1 MKESVPTQI
10 QENLF
15 KRGDSLIGVILLDTS
30 FPRLLGD
37 VGNPNTFPFPVIYER
52 VEGAIPFRVVKERD
66 RSLLSPLIEGAR
78 VLQRRGAKAITTSC
92 GFLAIWQ
99 KEIASAVDIPVFTS
113 SLLQVPWA
121 YQITGRRGRIG
132 ILTVDGASLTE
143 AHFEGVGAKGI
154 PMIVRGMKPG
164 SEFYRVYIENSPN
177 IDVSKAGREMVAEAA
192 ALVNEHPDISGL
204 VLECAN
210 MPVFRKAVRDT
221 VKVPV
226 FDIVTLT
233 YFIWSSIVTGDFD

>member
-1 MKESVPTQI
+1 M
-10 QENLF
+10 
-15 KRGDSLIGVILLDTS
+15 IGILLLDTI

-37 VGNPNTFPFPVIYER
+37 VGNPKTFPFPVIYEK
-52 VEGAIPFRVVKERD
+52 VQGAIPMRVVKERD
-66 RSLLSPLIEGAR
+66 GCLLPSFIEGAKA
-78 VLQRRGAKAITTSC
+78 LERRGVKAITTSC

-132 ILTVDGASLTE
+132 VLTADVSSLTE
-143 AHFEGVGAKGI
+143 VHFQGVGAAGI
-154 PMIVRGMKPG
+154 PMVVRGLNPEG
-164 SEFYRVYIENSPN
+164 EFYRVYIGNSPD
-177 IDVSKAGREMVAEAA
+177 IDVSKAGREMVAEAS
-192 ALVNEHPDISGL
+192 ALMNEHPDISGL

-210 MPVFRKAVRDT
+210 MPVFGKAVRET

-233 YFIWSSIVTGDFD
+233 CFIWSSIFRGSSD

>member
-1 MKESVPTQI
+1 M
-10 QENLF
+10 
-15 KRGDSLIGVILLDTS
+15 IGILLLDTS
-30 FPRLLGD
+30 FPRLIGD
-37 VGNPNTFPFPVIYER
+37 VGNPKTFPFPVIYER
-52 VEGAIPFRVVKERD
+52 VEGAIPLRVVKERD
-66 RSLLSPLIEGAR
+66 GHLLPSFIEGAK

-99 KEIASAVDIPVFTS
+99 KEITSALEIPIFTS

-132 ILTVDGASLTE
+132 ILTADASSLTE
-143 AHFEGVGAKGI
+143 AHFKGAGATGI
-154 PMIVRGMKPG
+154 PMAVRGMRLEG
-164 SEFYRVYIENSPN
+164 EFYRVYIGNSPN
-177 IDVSKAGREMVAEAA
+177 IDVSKAGHEMVAEVS

-210 MPVFRKAVRDT
+210 MPVFGKAVRDT

-233 YFIWSSIVTGDFD
+233 CFIWSSIFRGSSD

>member
-1 MKESVPTQI
+1 
-10 QENLF
+10 
-15 KRGDSLIGVILLDTS
+15 LIGILLLDTS

-37 VGNPNTFPFPVIYER
+37 VGNPKTFPFPVIYEK
-52 VEGAIPFRVVKERD
+52 VKGAIPLRVVKERD
-66 RSLLSPLIEGAR
+66 GFLLPSFIEKAK

-121 YQITGRRGRIG
+121 YQIIGRRGRIG
-132 ILTVDGASLTE
+132 ILTADASSLTE
-143 AHFEGVGAKGI
+143 AHFEGVGASGI
-154 PMIVRGMKPG
+154 PMVVRGMKPE
-164 SEFYRVYIENSPN
+164 SEFYRVYIENNPN
-177 IDVSKAGREMVAEAA
+177 MDVSKVSREMVVEVS

-210 MPVFRKAVRDT
+210 MPVFRKAVADT

-226 FDIVTLT
+226 FDIITLT
-233 YFIWSSIVTGDFD
+233 NYIWSSIFKRGSSD

>member
-1 MKESVPTQI
+1 
-10 QENLF
+10 
-15 KRGDSLIGVILLDTS
+15 LIGILLLDTI

-37 VGNPNTFPFPVIYER
+37 VGNPKTFPFPVIYEK
-52 VEGAIPFRVVKERD
+52 VQGAIPMRVVKERD
-66 RSLLSPLIEGAR
+66 GCLLPSFIEGAKA
-78 VLQRRGAKAITTSC
+78 LERRGVKAITTSC

-132 ILTVDGASLTE
+132 VLTADVSSLTE
-143 AHFEGVGAKGI
+143 VHFQGVGAAGI
-154 PMIVRGMKPG
+154 PMVVRGLNPKG
-164 SEFYRVYIENSPN
+164 EFYRVYIGNNPN
-177 IDVSKAGREMVAEAA
+177 IDVSKAGREMVAEAS
-192 ALVNEHPDISGL
+192 ALMNEHPDISGL

-210 MPVFRKAVRDT
+210 MPVFGKAVRDT
-221 VKVPV
+221 VNVPV

-233 YFIWSSIVTGDFD
+233 CFIWSSIFRGSSD

>member
-1 MKESVPTQI
+1 
-10 QENLF
+10 
-15 KRGDSLIGVILLDTS
+15 LIGILLLDTI

-37 VGNPNTFPFPVIYER
+37 VGNPKTFPFPVIYEK
-52 VEGAIPFRVVKERD
+52 VQGAIPMRVVKERD
-66 RSLLSPLIEGAR
+66 GCLLPSFIEGAKA
-78 VLQRRGAKAITTSC
+78 LERRGVKAITTSC

-132 ILTVDGASLTE
+132 VLTADVSSLTE
-143 AHFEGVGAKGI
+143 VHFQGVGAAGI
-154 PMIVRGMKPG
+154 PVVVRGLNPKG
-164 SEFYRVYIENSPN
+164 EFYRVYIGNSPN
-177 IDVSKAGREMVAEAA
+177 IDVSKAGREMVAEAS
-192 ALVNEHPDISGL
+192 ALMNEHPDISGL

-210 MPVFRKAVRDT
+210 MPVFGKAVRET

-233 YFIWSSIVTGDFD
+233 CFIWSSVFRGSSD

>member
-1 MKESVPTQI
+1 M
-10 QENLF
+10 
-15 KRGDSLIGVILLDTS
+15 IGILLLDTT

-37 VGNPNTFPFPVIYER
+37 VGHPKTFHFPVIYEK
-52 VEGAIPFRVVKERD
+52 VEGAIPLRVVKDRD
-66 RSLLSPLIEGAR
+66 EYLLHSFIEGAKA
-78 VLQRRGAKAITTSC
+78 LQRRGVKAITTSC

-113 SLLQVPWA
+113 SLLQVPWV

-132 ILTVDGASLTE
+132 ILTADVSSLTE
-143 AHFEGVGAKGI
+143 VHFEGVGAPGI
-154 PMIVRGMKPG
+154 PMVVRGLNPEG
-164 SEFYRVYIENSPN
+164 EFYRVYIGNSPN
-177 IDVSKAGREMVAEAA
+177 IDVSKAGREMVAEVS
-192 ALVNEHPDISGL
+192 ALMNEHPDISGL

-210 MPVFRKAVRDT
+210 MPVFGKAVRDV

-233 YFIWSSIVTGDFD
+233 NYIWSSILRESSD

>member
-1 MKESVPTQI
+1 M
-10 QENLF
+10 
-15 KRGDSLIGVILLDTS
+15 IGILLLDTI

-37 VGNPNTFPFPVIYER
+37 VGNPKTFPFPVIYEK
-52 VEGAIPFRVVKERD
+52 VQGAIPMRVVKERD
-66 RSLLSPLIEGAR
+66 GCLLPSFIEGAKA
-78 VLQRRGAKAITTSC
+78 LERRGVKAITTSC

-132 ILTVDGASLTE
+132 ILTADVSSLTE
-143 AHFEGVGAKGI
+143 VHFEGVGAAGI
-154 PMIVRGMKPG
+154 PMVVRGLNPEG
-164 SEFYRVYIENSPN
+164 EFYRVYIGNSPN
-177 IDVSKAGREMVAEAA
+177 IDVSKAGREMVAEAS
-192 ALVNEHPDISGL
+192 ALMNEHPDISGL

-210 MPVFRKAVRDT
+210 MTVFGKAVRET

-233 YFIWSSIVTGDFD
+233 CFIWSSVFRGSSD

>member
-1 MKESVPTQI
+1 M
-10 QENLF
+10 
-15 KRGDSLIGVILLDTS
+15 IGILLLDTI

-37 VGNPNTFPFPVIYER
+37 VGNPKTFPFPVIYEK
-52 VEGAIPFRVVKERD
+52 VQGAIPMRVVKERD
-66 RSLLSPLIEGAR
+66 GCLLPSFIEGAKA
-78 VLQRRGAKAITTSC
+78 LERRGVKAITTSC

-121 YQITGRRGRIG
+121 YQIAGRRGRIG
-132 ILTVDGASLTE
+132 VLTADVSSLTE
-143 AHFEGVGAKGI
+143 VHFQGVGAAGI
-154 PMIVRGMKPG
+154 PMVVRGLNPEG
-164 SEFYRVYIENSPN
+164 EFYRVYIGNSPN
-177 IDVSKAGREMVAEAA
+177 IDVSKAGREMVAEAS
-192 ALVNEHPDISGL
+192 ALMNEHPDISGL

-210 MPVFRKAVRDT
+210 MPVFGKAVRDT

-233 YFIWSSIVTGDFD
+233 CFIWSSIFRGSPD

>member
-1 MKESVPTQI
+1 M
-10 QENLF
+10 
-15 KRGDSLIGVILLDTS
+15 IGILLLDTT

-37 VGNPNTFPFPVIYER
+37 VGNPKTFPFSVIYEK
-52 VEGAIPFRVVKERD
+52 VHGAIPMRVVKERD
-66 RSLLSPLIEGAR
+66 GCLLPSFIEGAKA
-78 VLQRRGAKAITTSC
+78 LERRGVKAITTSC

-121 YQITGRRGRIG
+121 YQITGSRGRIG
-132 ILTVDGASLTE
+132 VLTADVSSLTE
-143 AHFEGVGAKGI
+143 VHFEGVGATGI
-154 PMIVRGMKPG
+154 PMVVRGRNPEG
-164 SEFYRVYIENSPN
+164 EFYKVYIGNSPN
-177 IDVSKAGREMVAEAA
+177 IDAPKAGREMVAEAS
-192 ALVNEHPDISGL
+192 ALMNEHPDISGL

-210 MPVFRKAVRDT
+210 MTVFGKAVRDT

-233 YFIWSSIVTGDFD
+233 CFIWSSIFRESSD

>member
-1 MKESVPTQI
+1 
-10 QENLF
+10 
-15 KRGDSLIGVILLDTS
+15 
-30 FPRLLGD
+30 
-37 VGNPNTFPFPVIYER
+37 VGNPKTFPFPVIYEK
-52 VEGAIPFRVVKERD
+52 VQGAIPMRVVKERD
-66 RSLLSPLIEGAR
+66 GCLLPSFIEGAKA
-78 VLQRRGAKAITTSC
+78 LERRGVKAITTSC

-132 ILTVDGASLTE
+132 ILTADVSSLTE
-143 AHFEGVGAKGI
+143 VHFEGVGAAGI
-154 PMIVRGMKPG
+154 PMVVRGLNPEG
-164 SEFYRVYIENSPN
+164 EFYRVYIGNSPN
-177 IDVSKAGREMVAEAA
+177 IDVSKAGREMVAEAS
-192 ALVNEHPDISGL
+192 ALMNEHPDISGL

-210 MPVFRKAVRDT
+210 MTVFGKAVRET

-233 YFIWSSIVTGDFD
+233 CFIWSSIFRGSSD

>member
-1 MKESVPTQI
+1 M
-10 QENLF
+10 
-15 KRGDSLIGVILLDTS
+15 IGILLLDTI

-37 VGNPNTFPFPVIYER
+37 VGNPKTFPFPVIYEK
-52 VEGAIPFRVVKERD
+52 VQGAIPMRVVKERD
-66 RSLLSPLIEGAR
+66 GCLLPSFIKGAKA
-78 VLQRRGAKAITTSC
+78 LERRGVKAITTSC

-132 ILTVDGASLTE
+132 ILTADVSSLTE
-143 AHFEGVGAKGI
+143 AHFEGVGAAGI
-154 PMIVRGMKPG
+154 PMVVRGLNPEG
-164 SEFYRVYIENSPN
+164 EFYRVYIGNSPN
-177 IDVSKAGREMVAEAA
+177 IDVSKAGREMVAEAS
-192 ALVNEHPDISGL
+192 ALMNEHPDISGL

-210 MPVFRKAVRDT
+210 MPVFGKAVRET

-233 YFIWSSIVTGDFD
+233 CFIWSSVFRGSPD

>member
-1 MKESVPTQI
+1 M
-10 QENLF
+10 
-15 KRGDSLIGVILLDTS
+15 IGILLLDTI

-37 VGNPNTFPFPVIYER
+37 VGNPKTFPFPVIYEK
-52 VEGAIPFRVVKERD
+52 VQGAIPMRVVKERD
-66 RSLLSPLIEGAR
+66 GCLLPSFIEGAKA
-78 VLQRRGAKAITTSC
+78 LERRGVKAITTSC

-132 ILTVDGASLTE
+132 VLTADVSSLTE
-143 AHFEGVGAKGI
+143 VHFQGVGAAGI
-154 PMIVRGMKPG
+154 PMVVRGLNPEG
-164 SEFYRVYIENSPN
+164 EFYRVYIGNSPN
-177 IDVSKAGREMVAEAA
+177 IDVSKAGREMVAEAS
-192 ALVNEHPDISGL
+192 ALMNEHPDISGL

-210 MPVFRKAVRDT
+210 MPVFGKAVRDT
-221 VKVPV
+221 INVPV

-233 YFIWSSIVTGDFD
+233 CFIWSSIFRGSPD

>member
-1 MKESVPTQI
+1 M
-10 QENLF
+10 
-15 KRGDSLIGVILLDTS
+15 IGILLLDTI

-37 VGNPNTFPFPVIYER
+37 VGNPKTFPFPVIYEK
-52 VEGAIPFRVVKERD
+52 VQGAIPMRVVKERD
-66 RSLLSPLIEGAR
+66 GCLLPSFIEGAKA
-78 VLQRRGAKAITTSC
+78 LERRGVKAITTSC

-121 YQITGRRGRIG
+121 YQIAGRRGRIG
-132 ILTVDGASLTE
+132 VLTADVSSLTE
-143 AHFEGVGAKGI
+143 VHFEGVGAAGI
-154 PMIVRGMKPG
+154 PMVVRGLNPEG
-164 SEFYRVYIENSPN
+164 EFYRVYIGNSPN
-177 IDVSKAGREMVAEAA
+177 IDVSKAGREMVAEAS
-192 ALVNEHPDISGL
+192 ALMNEHPDISGL

-210 MPVFRKAVRDT
+210 MTVFGKAVRET

-233 YFIWSSIVTGDFD
+233 CFIWSSVFRGSSD